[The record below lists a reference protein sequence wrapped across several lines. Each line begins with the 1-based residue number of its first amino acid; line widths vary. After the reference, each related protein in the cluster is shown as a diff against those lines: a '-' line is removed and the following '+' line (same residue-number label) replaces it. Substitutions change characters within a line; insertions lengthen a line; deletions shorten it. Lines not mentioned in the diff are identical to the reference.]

1 MSESFRIFGIR
12 KHNNDIYKREDRK
25 RDGTKED
32 EGGTQPD
39 TYHYGRGEDGTEAL
53 REDNGQ
59 LFAFRHKRHNKC
71 RLDGGYRLSPQRV
84 GRPHHR

>member
-39 TYHYGRGEDGTEAL
+39 TYHYGRGEDGT
-53 REDNGQ
+53 
-59 LFAFRHKRHNKC
+59 
-71 RLDGGYRLSPQRV
+71 
-84 GRPHHR
+84 